1 MDTMVKR
8 RQLLA
13 GAAAWAAL
21 AACKGPQSDATG
33 GGPAPSGEPAALA
46 SLEPADLAAR
56 LADANAAKPRLVHVG
71 PTYLFG
77 KGHIPGSVWGGEGGE
92 AEGIAR
98 LTGLAKDWARDAE
111 TVVYCGCCPMW
122 RCPNVRPAV
131 KALRSMGFTRVEAL
145 NLSTTLRDDWT
156 NKGYP
161 VERGEPR
168 AG

>member
-1 MDTMVKR
+1 MNTMLKR
-8 RQLLA
+8 RQVLA

-21 AACKGPQSDATG
+21 AACKGSRGDATA
-33 GGPAPSGEPAALA
+33 GGPSSDPPTTLA
-46 SLEPADLAAR
+46 TLEPADLAAR
-56 LADANAAKPRLVHVG
+56 LADASAAKPRVVHVG

-92 AEGIAR
+92 AEGITR

-131 KALRSMGFTRVEAL
+131 KALRAMGFTRVEVL
-145 NLSTTLRDDWT
+145 NLSTTLRENWT
-156 NKGYP
+156 DKGYP
-161 VERGEPR
+161 LERG
-168 AG
+168 